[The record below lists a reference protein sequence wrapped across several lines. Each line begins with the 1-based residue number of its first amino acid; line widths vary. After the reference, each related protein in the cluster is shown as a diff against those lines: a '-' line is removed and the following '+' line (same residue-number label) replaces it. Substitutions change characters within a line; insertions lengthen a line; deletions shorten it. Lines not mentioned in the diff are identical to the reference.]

1 VIQSQTQTQSYWQ
14 NRFELTDA
22 DVEQIYNHLLEVERP
37 QSAAELAAI
46 VIEHRVAQEKQE
58 IKRRLAG
65 RVVYQPANHYEVGD
79 ELVFP
84 ALDFAYGTVIGTR
97 PGVNPEAGRFTVI
110 RVEVNGKEREFAADL
125 EYEHV
130 LNREN
135 GSIFEALE
143 MIEADELAELYGD
156 LVADRIAAGL
166 EERDAFLRLGDQWFL
181 QALLTEVNIGHLNL
195 AEAVLDMYG
204 GGPLPPE
211 EILPHLDLGEDVPEA
226 TQIFSLNYALLQD
239 NRFDEVGPPGKVG
252 WFLRRMEPQAVREVP
267 GRLVYNPIPYDRSAL
282 TPELRLLESEL
293 DDEWSDLEPV
303 KNPQPV
309 VLTLTYPHRWAGTLP
324 LSARTS
330 ALFPTGRAARQR
342 IVFIDEDTQEEIVGW
357 VVKEHRYVYGLEAW
371 YQENEIPIGGFI
383 NLRPG
388 PETGVVLLGYDRRRA
403 QREWVR
409 LASVDENRIRFSL
422 ERCSI
427 SCGYDD
433 LLIVGTDYVAA
444 VDALWRRA
452 DANNRSIESLLR
464 ELFPELAG
472 LNPQQTVH
480 AKTLY
485 SAINMLRRMPPGP
498 LFAELVTNRAF
509 APVGDHYWQ
518 YEAPRS

>member
-1 VIQSQTQTQSYWQ
+1 MIQSQTQTQSYWQ

-37 QSAAELAAI
+37 QSAAELAAV
-46 VIEHRVAQEKQE
+46 VIAYRVAQEKQE

-65 RVVYQPANHYEVGD
+65 RVVYQPAHHYEVGD

-84 ALDFAYGTVIGTR
+84 ALDFAYGTVVGAR
-97 PGVNPEAGRFTVI
+97 PGTNPEAGKFTVI
-110 RVEVNGKEREFAADL
+110 RVEVSGKEREFAADL
-125 EYEHV
+125 EYEHA

-143 MIEADELAELYGD
+143 MIEADELTELYGD
-156 LVADRIAAGL
+156 LVTERISAGL
-166 EERDAFLRLGDQWFL
+166 EERDAFLRLGEQWFL
-181 QALLTEVNIGHLNL
+181 KALLTEVNVGHLNL
-195 AEAVLDMYG
+195 AEAVLDMFG

-211 EILPHLDLGEDVPEA
+211 EILPHLDLGEDVPQA
-226 TQIFSLNYALLQD
+226 TQAFSLNYALLQD
-239 NRFDEVGPPGKVG
+239 SRFDEVGPPGKVR

-267 GRLVYNPIPYDRSAL
+267 GRLVYNPVPYDRNAL
-282 TPELRLLESEL
+282 TPELRLLEREL
-293 DDEWSDLEPV
+293 DDEWSDLEPIRT
-303 KNPQPV
+303 PQPV
-309 VLTLTYPHRWAGTLP
+309 VLALTYPHRWAGTLP
-324 LSARTS
+324 VSARTS

-342 IVFIDEDTQEEIVGW
+342 IVLIDEQSQEEIVGW
-357 VVKEHRYVYGLEAW
+357 VVKEHRYVYGLDAW

-383 NLRPG
+383 SLRPG
-388 PETGVVLLGYDRRRA
+388 PEPGVLLLDYDRRRG

-409 LASVDENRIRFSL
+409 LASVDENRIQFAL
-422 ERCSI
+422 ERRTI

-433 LLIVGTDYVAA
+433 LMIVGTDYVAA

-452 DANNRSIESLLR
+452 ETNNRTVESLLR
-464 ELFPELAG
+464 ELFPELAA

-509 APVGDHYWQ
+509 VPVGDHYWQ
-518 YEAPRS
+518 YESPRS

>member
-1 VIQSQTQTQSYWQ
+1 M
-14 NRFELTDA
+14 
-22 DVEQIYNHLLEVERP
+22 
-37 QSAAELAAI
+37 
-46 VIEHRVAQEKQE
+46 
-58 IKRRLAG
+58 
-65 RVVYQPANHYEVGD
+65 GD

-267 GRLVYNPIPYDRSAL
+267 GRLVYNPIPYDRSVL

-309 VLTLTYPHRWAGTLP
+309 VLTTYPHRWAGTLP

-330 ALFPTGRAARQR
+330 AQPAGSRGSVSCSSTRTPRKKSSAGGQRAS
-342 IVFIDEDTQEEIVGW
+342 
-357 VVKEHRYVYGLEAW
+357 
-371 YQENEIPIGGFI
+371 
-383 NLRPG
+383 LR
-388 PETGVVLLGYDRRRA
+388 
-403 QREWVR
+403 
-409 LASVDENRIRFSL
+409 
-422 ERCSI
+422 
-427 SCGYDD
+427 
-433 LLIVGTDYVAA
+433 
-444 VDALWRRA
+444 LWA
-452 DANNRSIESLLR
+452 
-464 ELFPELAG
+464 
-472 LNPQQTVH
+472 
-480 AKTLY
+480 
-485 SAINMLRRMPPGP
+485 
-498 LFAELVTNRAF
+498 
-509 APVGDHYWQ
+509 
-518 YEAPRS
+518 

>member
-22 DVEQIYNHLLEVERP
+22 DVEQIYNHLLDVESP
-37 QSAAELAAI
+37 QSAAELAAV
-46 VIEHRVAQEKQE
+46 VISHRVDQEKQE
-58 IKRRLAG
+58 IKRRMAG
-65 RVVYQPANHYEVGD
+65 RVVYQPANHYEVGA

-84 ALDFAYGTVIGTR
+84 ALNFAYGTVVGTR
-97 PGVNPEAGRFTVI
+97 PGTNPEAGRFTVI
-110 RVEVNGKEREFAADL
+110 RVEVDGKEREFASEL
-125 EYEHV
+125 ENEHV

-143 MIEADELAELYGD
+143 MIEAEELTELYGD
-156 LVADRIAAGL
+156 LVTDRISAGL
-166 EERDAFLRLGDQWFL
+166 EERDAFLRLGDEWFL
-181 QALLTEVNIGHLNL
+181 KALLTEVNVGHLNL

-204 GGPLPPE
+204 GGPVPPE
-211 EILPHLDLGEDVPEA
+211 DILPHLDLGEDVPQA
-226 TQIFSLNYALLQD
+226 TQTFSLNYALLQD
-239 NRFDEVGPPGKVG
+239 NRFDEVAPPGKIG
-252 WFLRRMEPQAVREVP
+252 WYLRRMEPQAVREAP
-267 GRLVYNPIPYDRSAL
+267 GRLIYSPIPYDRNAL
-282 TPELRLLESEL
+282 TQELRLLEREL

-303 KNPQPV
+303 RTPQPV

-330 ALFPTGRAARQR
+330 GLFPTGRAARQR
-342 IVFIDEDTQEEIVGW
+342 ILFVDEQSQEEIVGW
-357 VVKEHRYVYGLEAW
+357 VVREQRYVYGLDAW
-371 YQENEIPIGGFI
+371 YQENEIPIGGFVS
-383 NLRPG
+383 LRPG
-388 PETGVVLLGYDRRRA
+388 AEPGMLLLDYDRRRG

-409 LASVDENRIRFSL
+409 LASVDENRIQFSL
-422 ERCSI
+422 ERRTI

-452 DANNRSIESLLR
+452 ETNNRSVESLLR
-464 ELFPELAG
+464 ELFPELSA

-498 LFAELVTNRAF
+498 LFAELVSNRAF
-509 APVGDHYWQ
+509 VPVGDHYWQ
-518 YEAPRS
+518 YEASRG